1 MGLKHVKVAMKQL
14 VVILQLSAEGY
25 LTYRNLII
33 HLKYKLMKKVYIVF
47 WTYDRDTEDYEV
59 QLETSMVGIYST
71 EELAQQKVDYLYNSI
86 GKEEILSYDD
96 YTAHLADVH
105 ARISSD
111 PELDYCNYLY
121 EMRDTSSSSY
131 HYEEYSVLEQLGE

>member
-1 MGLKHVKVAMKQL
+1 
-14 VVILQLSAEGY
+14 
-25 LTYRNLII
+25 
-33 HLKYKLMKKVYIVF
+33 MKKVYIVF

-96 YTAHLADVH
+96 YTEACYN
-105 ARISSD
+105 ARGRMSSD

-131 HYEEYSVLEQLGE
+131 HYEECSVLEKLEE